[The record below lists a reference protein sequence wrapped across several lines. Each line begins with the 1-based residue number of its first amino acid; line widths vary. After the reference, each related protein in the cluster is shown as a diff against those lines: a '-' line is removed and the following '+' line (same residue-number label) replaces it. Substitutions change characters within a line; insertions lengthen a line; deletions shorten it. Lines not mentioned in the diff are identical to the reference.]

1 MGENIKKAHGYQRR
15 DANKRL
21 RGKIEEILLSKAL
34 KAKGPE
40 RAERLFGAK
49 ELARQ
54 EADKRIPVDG
64 GGPLGANEVRHL
76 KSAGELS
83 SWTEHHKLSST
94 PEERTAAMRVF
105 QDASPGPAPEQ
116 TSEPEPEPMGEL
128 DRMELF
134 AATRR
139 SIREELPPEV
149 D

>member
-1 MGENIKKAHGYQRR
+1 MGDDIKQAHGYQRR

-21 RGKIEEILLSKAL
+21 RSKIEEILISKAL
-34 KAKGPE
+34 KASGSE

-54 EADKRIPVDG
+54 EADKRIPMG
-64 GGPLGANEVRHL
+64 KEAALSSGEVRHL

-83 SWTEHHKLSST
+83 SWTEHHKLSSS
-94 PEERTAAMRVF
+94 PEERTAVMQSLNAAPVV
-105 QDASPGPAPEQ
+105 AAPAPGPEPQ
-116 TSEPEPEPMGEL
+116 PEPIDEL
-128 DRMELF
+128 ERMELF
-134 AATRR
+134 AETRR